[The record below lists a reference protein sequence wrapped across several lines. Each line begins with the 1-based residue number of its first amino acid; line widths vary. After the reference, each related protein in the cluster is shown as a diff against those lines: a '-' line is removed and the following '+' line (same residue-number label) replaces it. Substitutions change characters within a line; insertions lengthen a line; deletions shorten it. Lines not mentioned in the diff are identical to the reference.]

1 MAVVPT
7 PSAASARRWRPLDL
21 AKVDGGEAAAQVT
34 GELGRCV
41 YVHAVEL
48 AEHGARTASVGL
60 VLSHLAKEN
69 EVRPLQGLGDP
80 SGIDDAVEGSAQV
93 HHGDV
98 RGVPL
103 WE

>member
-1 MAVVPT
+1 M
-7 PSAASARRWRPLDL
+7 
-21 AKVDGGEAAAQVT
+21 

-41 YVHAVEL
+41 SAHVVEL
-48 AEHGARTASVGL
+48 AERGARAASVGL
-60 VLSHLAKEN
+60 VLGRLAKEN
-69 EVRPLQGLGDP
+69 EARPLQGLGDP